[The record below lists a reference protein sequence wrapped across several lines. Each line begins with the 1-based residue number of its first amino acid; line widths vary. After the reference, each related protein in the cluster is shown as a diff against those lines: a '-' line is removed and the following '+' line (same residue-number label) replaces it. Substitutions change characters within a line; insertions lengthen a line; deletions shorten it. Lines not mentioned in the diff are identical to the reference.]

1 MSLAGL
7 LVAVALQAAP
17 VPSTAEAQAPAPAA
31 AARQATPGDPFEG
44 FNRKVFAVNQ
54 TLDKFLF
61 RPVAV
66 AYRRWLPRPVRDALH
81 NALKNWDEPS
91 VAVNDL
97 AQRRVSDAGKASYR
111 FAVNSTVGLLGAF
124 DVAEKAGVPHHE
136 NGFTLTMGRYGVGSG
151 PYLFLPIAGP
161 SSARDLVG
169 SGVDLFTN
177 PLTYIHR
184 IRSKTIEQVQT
195 VVSILDTRARLDEDL
210 QSIAV
215 SSTDTYATE
224 RSIYLQHV
232 EAQISGDEIS
242 LNDSPDI
249 PGAPEMPTGKKAEPP
264 SPPADPAPT
273 PKGET
278 DQ

>member
-161 SSARDLVG
+161 SSSRDLVG
-169 SGVDLFTN
+169 SGGDLFTN

>member
-91 VAVNDL
+91 VALNDL

-273 PKGET
+273 PKVET
-278 DQ
+278 EQ